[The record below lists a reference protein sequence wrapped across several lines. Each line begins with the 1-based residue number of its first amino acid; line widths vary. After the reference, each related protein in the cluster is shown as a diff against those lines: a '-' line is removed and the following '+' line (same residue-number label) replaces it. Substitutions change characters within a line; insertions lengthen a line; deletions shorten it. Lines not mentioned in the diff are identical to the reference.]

1 MKKQLSRA
9 LLVVMALSLAL
20 SLAACGKKSL
30 EDAVNNDKEIQ
41 SSIEE
46 LKTAAAAQNMTI
58 DVYAEG
64 DALHYDYILP
74 LTVTAEELETAL
86 PQLQVMADSLK
97 ESLQGLANDLKGDVS
112 NSSVKIVVNFYD
124 EAKTELLT
132 TEIEAE

>member
-1 MKKQLSRA
+1 MKKQLSRV

-30 EDAVNNDKEIQ
+30 EDAVNNDQEIQ
-41 SSIEE
+41 DSIEE
-46 LKTAAAAQNMTI
+46 LKTAATAQNMTI

-74 LTVTAEELETAL
+74 ISVSEEELVAAL
-86 PQLQVMADSLK
+86 PQLEAMADTLK
-97 ESLQGLANDLKGDVS
+97 SSLQTLANDLKKEVS
-112 NSSVKIVVNFYD
+112 NSTVKIVVTFYD